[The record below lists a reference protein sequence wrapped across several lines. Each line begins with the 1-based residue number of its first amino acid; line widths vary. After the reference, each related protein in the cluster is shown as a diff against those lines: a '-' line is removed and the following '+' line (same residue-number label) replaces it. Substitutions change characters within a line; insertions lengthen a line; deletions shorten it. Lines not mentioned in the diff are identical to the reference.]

1 MRSSGRSAR
10 GADTFVSEQTWTDM
24 RPSDGREHKRKQTR
38 ASAQGLA
45 VWVAANTAAGVVV
58 GAAIAFFSEEPGST
72 ARLIGTSVLLANT
85 IGFATVFS
93 ARFLLPRYSELP
105 KIVGVP
111 LAVVTLLAGGAF
123 GTLLVVLFYPLS
135 IFYQGRLL
143 LLLVVVCSV
152 IAAIVGLIIYAY
164 ERMRDQLEESYR
176 AAAEIRV
183 RAERLRELAARSE
196 LKALKAQINPHFLF
210 NALNSI
216 SALIP
221 IDPPAAERTVERLA
235 GIFRGSLL
243 ASEKETIPLKKE
255 LELVNAYL
263 DIERAR
269 FGERLEV
276 DEDVAD
282 EAYDVPIPP
291 LVVQPVVENAVR
303 HGISP
308 LIEGGRVSISARVRA
323 GELHVTVEDDG
334 AGWEGKAGD
343 ELFERGYGL
352 RNVRDRL
359 RNRYGERR
367 WVSIGRSA
375 DGGTRVVIVV
385 PLETATGDRGRT
397 GA

>member
-1 MRSSGRSAR
+1 MASDSDRSVMGQRFRETGRA
-10 GADTFVSEQTWTDM
+10 FV
-24 RPSDGREHKRKQTR
+24 
-38 ASAQGLA
+38 L
-45 VWVAANTAAGVVV
+45 WVGANTAAGVVV
-58 GAAIAFFSEEPGST
+58 GAAIAFFSEQPG
-72 ARLIGTSVLLANT
+72 AVGRLIGTSVLLANA

-105 KIVGVP
+105 KVLGIP

-143 LLLVVVCSV
+143 LLLIVVCSV
-152 IAAIVGLIIYAY
+152 IAAIVGLIIYTY
-164 ERMRDQLEESYR
+164 ERMRDEVEASYR
-176 AAAEIRV
+176 AAAEDRV
-183 RAERLRELAARSE
+183 RAEKLRELAARSE

-221 IDPPAAERTVERLA
+221 IDPATAERTVERLA

-243 ASEKETIPLKKE
+243 ASEKETIPLGQE
-255 LELVNAYL
+255 LDLINAYL

-269 FGERLEV
+269 FGNRLAV
-276 DEDVAD
+276 TQHVSD
-282 EAYDVPIPP
+282 EARGRPVPP
-291 LVVQPVVENAVR
+291 LIVQPIVENAVR
-303 HGISP
+303 HGVSP
-308 LIEGGRVSISARVRA
+308 LIEGGRISITAGVENGRLRV
-323 GELHVTVEDDG
+323 VVEDDG
-334 AGWEGKAGD
+334 AGWEGESGE

-367 WVSIGRSA
+367 WVRIDRTEN
-375 DGGTRVVIVV
+375 GGTRVELTL
-385 PLETATGDRGRT
+385 PAEKEPDEGGTA
-397 GA
+397 

>member
-1 MRSSGRSAR
+1 MAK
-10 GADTFVSEQTWTDM
+10 VTD
-24 RPSDGREHKRKQTR
+24 RTPGREQPRQMLR
-38 ASAQGLA
+38 SLA
-45 VWVAANTAAGVVV
+45 LWVSANTVAGVVV
-58 GAAIAFFSEEPGST
+58 GAAIAFFSPSPGST
-72 ARLIGTSVLLANT
+72 GRLIGTTVLLANA

-93 ARFLLPRYSELP
+93 ARFLLPRYSKLP
-105 KIVGVP
+105 KFVGFP

-135 IFYQGRLL
+135 LFYQGRLL

-152 IAAIVGLIIYAY
+152 IAAIVGLIIYTY
-164 ERMRDQLEESYR
+164 ERLRDQIEESYR
-176 AAAEIRV
+176 VAAEIRV

-221 IDPPAAERTVERLA
+221 IDPAAAERTVERLA

-243 ASEKETIPLKKE
+243 ASEKETIPFSQE

-269 FGERLEV
+269 FGDRLSVEERVSEKSL
-276 DEDVAD
+276 DA
-282 EAYDVPIPP
+282 PIPP
-291 LVVQPVVENAVR
+291 LVVQPIVENAVR
-303 HGISP
+303 HGVSP
-308 LIEGGRVSISARVRA
+308 LIEGGRITVTADVRDDA
-323 GELHVTVEDDG
+323 LHVLVEDDG
-334 AGWEGKAGD
+334 AGWQGETGE

-359 RNRYGERR
+359 RNRYGDGP
-367 WVSIGRSA
+367 WVTIGRS
-375 DGGTRVVIVV
+375 DGGGTVVEIVV
-385 PLETATGDRGRT
+385 PQSAPDDERAEAPR
-397 GA
+397 

>member
-1 MRSSGRSAR
+1 MASDSDRSVMRQRFRETGRV
-10 GADTFVSEQTWTDM
+10 FV
-24 RPSDGREHKRKQTR
+24 
-38 ASAQGLA
+38 L
-45 VWVAANTAAGVVV
+45 WVGANTAAGVVV
-58 GAAIAFFSEEPGST
+58 GAAIAFFSEQPG
-72 ARLIGTSVLLANT
+72 AVGRLIGTSVLLANA

-105 KIVGVP
+105 KVLGIP

-143 LLLVVVCSV
+143 LLLIVVCSV

-164 ERMRDQLEESYR
+164 ERMRDEVEASYR
-176 AAAEIRV
+176 AAAENRV

-221 IDPPAAERTVERLA
+221 IDPATAERTVERLA

-243 ASEKETIPLKKE
+243 ASEKETIPLGQE
-255 LELVNAYL
+255 LDLINAYL

-269 FGERLEV
+269 FGDRLTV
-276 DEDVAD
+276 TQHVSDAARGRLV
-282 EAYDVPIPP
+282 PP
-291 LVVQPVVENAVR
+291 LIVQPIVENAVR
-303 HGISP
+303 HGVSP
-308 LIEGGRVSISARVRA
+308 LIEGGRISMTADVENGRLRV
-323 GELHVTVEDDG
+323 VVEDDG
-334 AGWEGKAGD
+334 AGWEGESGE

-367 WVSIGRSA
+367 WVRIDRTEN
-375 DGGTRVVIVV
+375 GGTRVELTLPAEKEPDEGGTV
-385 PLETATGDRGRT
+385 
-397 GA
+397 